1 VTVPALRVS
10 DCHQAN
16 KASLTIYQSH
26 CGFFYLRTERKILL
40 AAALASVKRMPENAC
55 LKRMPPP
62 PAAGSAACMYAPLRG
77 RFDAVEPF
85 HERLGDIAEICQR
98 RRLLFMIL

>member
-26 CGFFYLRTERKILL
+26 CGFFYLRAERKILL
-40 AAALASVKRMPENAC
+40 AAALSSVKRMPKTHA
-55 LKRMPPP
+55 PP

-85 HERLGDIAEICQR
+85 HERLGDIAEIRQR
-98 RRLLFMIL
+98 RCLLFMIL